1 MDAPMTD
8 IEDDK
13 DIKTLVH
20 AFYGKVQQDER
31 LGYIFIEV
39 AETDWDHHLPRM
51 VDFWS
56 NLLFQTGR
64 YQGHP
69 FRQHLPLPIKRDDF
83 SRWLSLFKETVDDH
97 FKGEKAEYAK
107 EMAAKIASAFTVSMQ
122 MAGKFS
128 DTK

>member
-1 MDAPMTD
+1 MTD

-31 LGYIFIEV
+31 LGHLFIEV
-39 AETDWDHHLPRM
+39 AETDWDYHLPRM

-83 SRWLSLFKETVDDH
+83 SRWLSLFRETVDDH
-97 FKGEKAEYAK
+97 FKGEKADYAK
-107 EMAAKIASAFTVSMQ
+107 EISAKIASAFTVSMQ

-128 DTK
+128 DPE